1 MTIKSQNIAGL
12 LAECRYCPSADKV
25 TALTQ
30 EVNSAS
36 SLERERALLE
46 HVSNLLAS
54 LKQIKEAELS
64 AAIAEQEQNQ
74 PGVTLQ

>member
-36 SLERERALLE
+36 SLEREAALLQFCME
-46 HVSNLLAS
+46 LLAS
-54 LKQIKEAELS
+54 NKAVKEAELS